1 MKILLH
7 AFQCDPN
14 GVSEAYLGYR
24 WKKGLSELCNVTLV
38 TGSKEYPYPAIK
50 PSLQWRFRSKY
61 LQKVNSA
68 IKLDYFY
75 FNKSC
80 ARALRDEVNKY
91 DILHHVSPVAPRYP
105 VSLSEFSKKFILGP
119 VAGGLRVPAAFQKEV
134 EADEDLFL
142 KLRELD
148 KFRFRFDRDLKK
160 TYERA
165 DKIIIAG
172 EYVLNKIPE
181 KLHSRCVTMLDVGI
195 DTTAYTV
202 KPRNYQSEKLNLIY
216 VGRIVPYKGLI
227 YLLKAINIL
236 PLHIKRNILLDVV
249 GDGGGAPYEA
259 KCRDFISKNKL
270 QNEVSFKGFL
280 DKKTVESLYEKSHV
294 FCFPSLAEAGGTVVL
309 EAMAKGLPVISVD
322 YGGPAESVTPQS
334 GYLIPPETPQKLI
347 EGLAEKIHL
356 LFQNRE
362 LLEKL
367 SIGARIRA
375 EEQFDWS
382 KRCLRMV
389 KIYKE
394 TL

>member
-1 MKILLH
+1 
-7 AFQCDPN
+7 
-14 GVSEAYLGYR
+14 
-24 WKKGLSELCNVTLV
+24 
-38 TGSKEYPYPAIK
+38 
-50 PSLQWRFRSKY
+50 
-61 LQKVNSA
+61 
-68 IKLDYFY
+68 
-75 FNKSC
+75 
-80 ARALRDEVNKY
+80 
-91 DILHHVSPVAPRYP
+91 
-105 VSLSEFSKKFILGP
+105 
-119 VAGGLRVPAAFQKEV
+119 
-134 EADEDLFL
+134 
-142 KLRELD
+142 
-148 KFRFRFDRDLKK
+148 
-160 TYERA
+160 
-165 DKIIIAG
+165 
-172 EYVLNKIPE
+172 
-181 KLHSRCVTMLDVGI
+181 MLDVGI

-236 PLHIKRNILLDVV
+236 PLHIKRNILLDVA